1 MSKGGSCWGI
11 LGFLGD
17 KPFHMT
23 PTRRRKGFMKKEEGA
38 KPNWLFKELNKP
50 DHGNRGNIWHLLLC
64 QNNAMNLQIHVDVL
78 NAVGVSFGSR
88 RIRVALIRYGEL
100 RGDVFNG
107 CDFLCSTIGIRSDG
121 IRYFTNDN
129 DMKRRGL
136 SLIKGI
142 RDLLGQTSYRF
153 AVGSST
159 MMIPAR
165 FGAEAIFSHIKDS
178 IANIKEGIRDVV
190 LTVPLHSK
198 PRYREDLIKAAMSQG
213 FNVISILS
221 EPAAIVNEY
230 IHYTGAQDSVN
241 VLGELY
247 YMLTYYM
254 NEDGYECTLVQV
266 NNRQCTIYDSCSG
279 PIAGSFYRAN

>member
-1 MSKGGSCWGI
+1 
-11 LGFLGD
+11 
-17 KPFHMT
+17 
-23 PTRRRKGFMKKEEGA
+23 
-38 KPNWLFKELNKP
+38 
-50 DHGNRGNIWHLLLC
+50 
-64 QNNAMNLQIHVDVL
+64 MNLQIHVDVL
-78 NAVGVSFGSR
+78 NAVGVYFGR
-88 RIRVALIRYGEL
+88 RRVRVALIRYGEL

-121 IRYFTNDN
+121 IRYFTNDSEMEN
-129 DMKRRGL
+129 ARMHR
-136 SLIKGI
+136 IKEI
-142 RDLLGQTSYRF
+142 RDLLGQKSFKFT
-153 AVGSST
+153 VGSST
-159 MMIPAR
+159 QMIPAR

-178 IANIKEGIRDVV
+178 ISNIRKGIRDTV
-190 LTVPLHSK
+190 LTVPLHSTL
-198 PRYREDLIKAAMSQG
+198 RYREDLIKAAMSQG

-279 PIAGSFYRAN
+279 PIAGLSYGAN

>member
-1 MSKGGSCWGI
+1 
-11 LGFLGD
+11 
-17 KPFHMT
+17 
-23 PTRRRKGFMKKEEGA
+23 
-38 KPNWLFKELNKP
+38 
-50 DHGNRGNIWHLLLC
+50 
-64 QNNAMNLQIHVDVL
+64 MNPHIHVDVL
-78 NAVGVSFGSR
+78 NAVGVYFGRR

-100 RGDVFNG
+100 SGDVFSG

-121 IRYFTNDN
+121 IRYFTNDSEMEN
-129 DMKRRGL
+129 ARMHR
-136 SLIKGI
+136 IKEI
-142 RDLLGQTSYRF
+142 RDLLGQKSFKFT
-153 AVGSST
+153 VGSST
-159 MMIPAR
+159 QMIPAR

-178 IANIKEGIRDVV
+178 ISNIRKGIRDTV
-190 LTVPLHSK
+190 LTVPLHSTL
-198 PRYREDLIKAAMSQG
+198 RYREDLIKAAMSQG

-279 PIAGSFYRAN
+279 PIAGLSYGAN

>member
-1 MSKGGSCWGI
+1 
-11 LGFLGD
+11 
-17 KPFHMT
+17 
-23 PTRRRKGFMKKEEGA
+23 MKKEEGA

-64 QNNAMNLQIHVDVL
+64 QNNAMNPHIPVDVL
-78 NAVGVSFGSR
+78 NAVGVYFGSR

-107 CDFLCSTIGIRSDG
+107 CDFLFSAIGVQSDG

-142 RDLLGQTSYRF
+142 RDLLGQTSYKF

-159 MMIPAR
+159 MMITAR